1 MTIGEQELVNKISAL
16 DTLCNLSFHYYF
28 NESKSF
34 CKDYDD
40 AIKFRFMST
49 SQNSKLASQPASQLA
64 SKEVSFAMIV
74 IVCTS

>member
-1 MTIGEQELVNKISAL
+1 MC
-16 DTLCNLSFHYYF
+16 DLSFHYYF

-49 SQNSKLASQPASQLA
+49 RLNSKLASQPARKQALP
-64 SKEVSFAMIV
+64 
-74 IVCTS
+74 